1 MHANR
6 GVINNLDN
14 ITDVT
19 NETFQALVIDRSNE
33 VPVLVD
39 FWAEWCGP
47 CQMLMPVLKKLV
59 TEYDGKFV
67 IAKVDTDKQQELAKT
82 HSIRSLPTMHIYKH
96 GELVEEILAAQ
107 SEATLRIMIDRHI
120 ERPSDRIRAEAREAF
135 QQGQHDEAL
144 TLLETARQN
153 EPGNHQLVLDYAE
166 MCMRTGELEKAE
178 TALAALPRDVRDET
192 EATRLRNLL
201 DFAIAAKAA
210 PAITELESTLASEA
224 DNLQARYQLGAQ
236 YILNDRF
243 EEALE
248 MFMQLF
254 ERGRSFQD
262 DAARKALLATFDLL
276 NDEGELVTRY
286 RRKLFTLLH

>member
-1 MHANR
+1 
-6 GVINNLDN
+6 
-14 ITDVT
+14 
-19 NETFQALVIDRSNE
+19 
-33 VPVLVD
+33 
-39 FWAEWCGP
+39 
-47 CQMLMPVLKKLV
+47 
-59 TEYDGKFV
+59 
-67 IAKVDTDKQQELAKT
+67 
-82 HSIRSLPTMHIYKH
+82 
-96 GELVEEILAAQ
+96 
-107 SEATLRIMIDRHI
+107 
-120 ERPSDRIRAEAREAF
+120 
-135 QQGQHDEAL
+135 
-144 TLLETARQN
+144 
-153 EPGNHQLVLDYAE
+153 
-166 MCMRTGELEKAE
+166 
-178 TALAALPRDVRDET
+178 
-192 EATRLRNLL
+192 LRNLL